1 MVERKKG
8 YMIFVHTLFVVLSII
23 CILPFVL
30 LLIVSLSSENSL
42 VVKGYSFFPDEF
54 TLEAYRY
61 LFASPMIYKAYA
73 NSIIITVTGVCTTLL
88 VTTLLAYG
96 LSLPELPGRKLL
108 NFFVVFTM
116 LFSGGLVPSY
126 IMWTQTFHIK
136 NTLLAY
142 ILPNMITNG
151 FIIMIMRTY
160 FATNIPKEIL
170 ESARIDGAGEFRI
183 LVQIVLPV
191 SIPIIATIGLMSGM
205 SYWND
210 WANGLYYVT
219 DKNLSTV
226 QVFLNNMLTNAQKLS
241 EINAGFGLDTSHLPT
256 TAVRMAVAVAGAL
269 PLMCVFPFFQKYFIK
284 GMTIG
289 AVKG

>member
-1 MVERKKG
+1 MVEKTKG
-8 YMIFVHTLFVVLSII
+8 YTIFLHAFFIVLGLMAV
-23 CILPFVL
+23 LPFVL
-30 LLIVSLSSENSL
+30 LVVVSLSSETSL
-42 VVKGYSFFPDEF
+42 LVKGYSFIPDEF
-54 TLEAYRY
+54 STEAYRY
-61 LFASPMIYKAYA
+61 LFASPLIYRAYV
-73 NSIIITVTGVCTTLL
+73 NSICVTALGVSITLV

-96 LSLPELPGRKLL
+96 LSIMELPGRKIINLY
-108 NFFVVFTM
+108 VVFTM

-126 IMWTQTFHIK
+126 IMWTQTFHIN
-136 NTLLAY
+136 NTIWAY
-142 ILPNMITNG
+142 ILPNMITSG
-151 FIIMIMRTY
+151 FTVMIMRTY

-170 ESARIDGAGEFRI
+170 ESARMDGAGEFRI

-205 SYWND
+205 GYWND
-210 WANGLYYVT
+210 WTNGLYYVT

-241 EINAGFGLDTSHLPT
+241 EIDAGSGLDLTNLPT

-269 PLMCVFPFFQKYFIK
+269 PLMCIFPFFQKFFIK